1 MWKFQCKLNTLILS
15 LILLQISHYGSA
27 STVEISSYAKVSKN
41 GDSIKPSSTAA
52 TAPAIERETSTII
65 AATTANSRSTL
76 IDKLNVTTAT
86 VTANEKETKTQSVND
101 DKSLNGK
108 STGRAIQNDYYFPLR
123 NFLTRPIRQR
133 SDDNI
138 NYNNNVNE
146 KSPRYIVYPSYT
158 ANNIN
163 DNEQANRRIQGQP
176 TAQDR
181 FSPGEAYAGTIY
193 KIKHPEK
200 AAGYQYKPPKASNP
214 PAPPAPTAPAI
225 QPISFQPPTQYL
237 PSQFNGPIVVPDN
250 SPPARPTYLPPQPQ
264 VPPTYLPPEVMAVK
278 DAISSYGPPPSG
290 SKMVFVTPPSDE
302 TETGPDPINDF
313 PPNNNN
319 PDNSYEPDLII
330 DLPKPFEVT
339 KDDPLIETSTE
350 YSPPKDLLNFPPN
363 VNSKY
368 YPPGMVVA
376 KNQINSYIPPPSG
389 NKDEALPPSDHP
401 SPKYQAP
408 KDLHNFPPNVD
419 SSYNPQQAR
428 NPDSQISSYLP
439 PPSGNKDE
447 VSVPDAQP
455 KYKAPKDLHNFPP
468 NVDSSYLPPEMR
480 NPNNPISSYLPPL
493 SGNKEAYLPPKKYS
507 PPKDLFY
514 FPPNIDSQYL
524 PPEMRTPQNHIS
536 SYLPPPSEHDHHHDH
551 EHDHHHDH
559 DHHDHDHHHEHYGP
573 PPSDPPSGPPADEH
587 DHHHHHHHHD
597 APPADAGPPSMPPS
611 GPPDM
616 MPTGPPADE
625 HHHHHHDDV
634 PPTGYTPEPEEPRV
648 KKYSYYYL
656 GRKLWYIPLYFTL
669 WFCLYVA
676 ALIFRSIGRH
686 KVDLPNHY
694 TARGARS
701 LHDLSHKETVEKI
714 DKITQFTMAQIEDF
728 KEKYL

>member
-15 LILLQISHYGSA
+15 LILLHISQYVSA

-41 GDSIKPSSTAA
+41 GDSVQLSSTVVTPV
-52 TAPAIERETSTII
+52 TAIETSTIS
-65 AATTANSRSTL
+65 SRSTL

-101 DKSLNGK
+101 NKSLNGI

-123 NFLTRPIRQR
+123 NFLTRPIRQK
-133 SDDNI
+133 SLNNNANI

-158 ANNIN
+158 PNNIN
-163 DNEQANRRIQGQP
+163 NNEQDYRRIQGQP

-200 AAGYQYKPPKASNP
+200 ATGYQYKPPKA
-214 PAPPAPTAPAI
+214 PTKN
-225 QPISFQPPTQYL
+225 Q
-237 PSQFNGPIVVPDN
+237 
-250 SPPARPTYLPPQPQ
+250 
-264 VPPTYLPPEVMAVK
+264 
-278 DAISSYGPPPSG
+278 ISSYIPPPAG
-290 SKMVFVTPPSDE
+290 NKDE
-302 TETGPDPINDF
+302 APDAPI
-313 PPNNNN
+313 
-319 PDNSYEPDLII
+319 SSVEP
-330 DLPKPFEVT
+330 KY
-339 KDDPLIETSTE
+339 KA
-350 YSPPKDLLNFPPN
+350 PKDLLNFPPN
-363 VNSKY
+363 VDSKYYPPGMIVANQISSYIPPPSGNKDEAPDASVSSVEPKYKAPKELYNFPPNVNSQY

-389 NKDEALPPSDHP
+389 NKDEAPD
-401 SPKYQAP
+401 AP
-408 KDLHNFPPNVD
+408 
-419 SSYNPQQAR
+419 
-428 NPDSQISSYLP
+428 ISSV
-439 PPSGNKDE
+439 E
-447 VSVPDAQP
+447 P
-455 KYKAPKDLHNFPP
+455 KYKAPKDLFN
-468 NVDSSYLPPEMR
+468 
-480 NPNNPISSYLPPL
+480 
-493 SGNKEAYLPPKKYS
+493 
-507 PPKDLFY
+507 

-524 PPEMRTPQNHIS
+524 PPEMRNPANQIS
-536 SYLPPPSEHDHHHDH
+536 SYLPPPSGNRYVQSGYDTKYLPPKNLFSFPPNVDATYLPPEMRNPLNPVTSYLPPPSGSVEDNQSSMLNFVGQQPYQYGPPPSGPPASMMAEEDHDHHHHHDHYGPPPPDMPPADEHDHHHH
-551 EHDHHHDH
+551 
-559 DHHDHDHHHEHYGP
+559 HHHEE
-573 PPSDPPSGPPADEH
+573 PPSGPPADEH
-587 DHHHHHHHHD
+587 DHHHHHHHD
-597 APPADAGPPSMPPS
+597 EPPADAGPPSMPPS
-611 GPPDM
+611 GPPS
-616 MPTGPPADE
+616 MPP
-625 HHHHHHDDV
+625 
-634 PPTGYTPEPEEPRV
+634 TPEPEEPRV